1 MSTTSKHI
9 TTFFITGILLALVC
23 FSIPSR
29 KDKAVLSD
37 EFKMYPLDVANRLTN
52 YKSEANT
59 KFLDDFAKFWQSTSL
74 NDELRKEIIA
84 TTAQFEGRNLT
95 ADPYLTSY
103 LKSMMVFFDSTSSV
117 VKGFEAWNK
126 GINTLLNRKKF
137 PKDIILSVFESP
149 LNISKEKAFYSST
162 YIKWCLSDK
171 EVTYKF
177 DTTLYLSVSNSRL
190 WYIAEHDTVSIFGTS
205 GVIMPFTNQYLGK
218 GGKVFWKKAGY
229 DTTKVFA
236 DLKSYRL
243 NFLKS
248 KQDFDSVNFYFT
260 DVFKAPLLGNLTLS
274 PNSVNTKELVYYP
287 HFYSYNKNISITNL
301 FDSINYKGGIA
312 IKGHT
317 LLGYGSKQE
326 LAKVTFIRT
335 KKPFIT
341 AQSSSFII
349 RSDGFSSNGAS
360 VVIRLL
366 ADSIVHNNKLLD
378 FDSRGRELRL
388 TSENQNMLT
397 RAPYLDSYHKIGI
410 YSEQL
415 YWNMRKDIINFNAP
429 FGSSES
435 EAIFE
440 SINFFNQDMFD
451 GLMRRDDKHPISL
464 IRQYEKEQQ
473 KKKVSPLTCDGLSR
487 FAKRS
492 NADCDILLK
501 EMGFLGYVVYDSDS
515 RVFTTTPKLRE
526 ALRARNGAQDYDA
539 ILFNSENKKNQNN
552 AILDLSNFNLTIFGI
567 PQINLSDTQN
577 VKVYPKNN
585 SIILKKNR
593 DMEFDGEIRA
603 GLVTFKGDGFKF
615 DYDDFSINMD
625 KVVSMNFDYRTEKYD
640 NTGNRMLN
648 SITST
653 MENITGA
660 LRIDEPNNKSGLK
673 RRPSYPKFASKKDS
687 YIYYDDPAIFGGI
700 YKRDKFF
707 FKVYPYE
714 IDSLNTFEKENL
726 GFRGELNSSDIFAPF
741 QETLLV
747 QRDQSLG
754 FSRKV
759 DTTGVT
765 LYKSKGKFYN
775 TIKLSNEGLIGKG
788 SIKYLSSM
796 SNSND
801 FLFFP
806 DSCVSILKSMTI
818 ERTLLGI
825 EYPNGNAKQH
835 LMKWRPYQNTMKF
848 FKDETPFNLYDNQV
862 KFNGDLVLEP
872 LGLRGNGVLDVNT
885 ATISSKNFDLAAY
898 TFKGDTSNVAIYDD
912 KRESKLFVSD
922 QISSHIDLKS
932 YQGTFEKKNAIFKSY
947 YPDLAYLA
955 YAKRVGWDMNNQLL
969 NVASS
974 DSLGFLPSLTDRY
987 ALAYEGRVPQGSIFV
1002 STVKEQ
1008 DSLCFAS
1015 PLAYYNM
1022 RSKTLSAN
1030 KVKHML
1036 IADAALILNPK
1047 RDTVTVHSK
1056 AVMDRLYKAD
1066 LYANRQT
1073 KSHHFYD
1080 VGISVGGRNGF
1091 NGQGLY
1097 SYIDKYGK
1105 VDTIAFNTITV
1116 DREYKTTA
1124 FANLMD
1130 EDSFFLSPYFK
1141 FKGKVT
1147 AFSEKKHLTFDGGAR
1162 LTHKYE
1168 SLPKNWMRFTAEI
1181 APDSVMIPLA
1191 PPYQTVDKI
1200 RVYAGTYIRRDSL
1213 SLYPTFFTGRKYT
1226 EDSAFVQPQG
1236 FLFYNDN
1243 GGFYQLSS
1251 IGKIRKPN
1259 TAGDMVSL
1267 YSEFDL
1273 LVNEGK
1279 LKLGVDMGEVK
1290 ITTAGK
1296 AVQNIGSRDVSF
1308 TGAATLDFLFNSEAL
1323 SVLTADATAGTTTT
1337 LDYSHPNVRLGLREL
1352 LGDKLA
1358 ETVVANYAKTPTPE
1372 KLPEEYLHTLT
1383 LADVQLKWNKKTRSY
1398 ISKGDI
1404 GIANIG
1410 GKQVNKRVKGFLE
1423 LMPNQDHRMYLLLEL
1438 GNGKT
1443 YIFVYTSAGN
1453 MFASSTNEAF
1463 NTPIAKTSSKKR
1475 SIKQNMWL
1483 TLYSYT
1489 NADDR
1494 MVDIVNARYKQVK
1507 AMKE

>member
-1 MSTTSKHI
+1 MSTISKHI
-9 TTFFITGILLALVC
+9 TPIAITGILLLLVC
-23 FSIPSR
+23 LSYPNQ
-29 KDKAVLSD
+29 KDKAVLSE
-37 EFKMYPLDVANRLTN
+37 EFKAYPLDVANKLAN

-59 KFLDDFAKFWQSTSL
+59 KFLADFATFWQSTAL
-74 NDELRKEIIA
+74 NDDQRKAIMA

-95 ADPYLTSY
+95 ADPFLTCYLR
-103 LKSMMVFFDSTSSV
+103 SMMVFFDSTTAV

-126 GINTLLNRKKF
+126 GVNALLERKKF
-137 PKDIILSVFESP
+137 PKDIVLSVFESP
-149 LNISKEKAFYSST
+149 LSISKEKAFFTSN
-162 YIKWCLSDK
+162 YIKWGLSDK
-171 EVTYKF
+171 EITFKF
-177 DTTLYLSVSNSRL
+177 DTTLYVGVSNSRL

-205 GVIMPFTNQYLGK
+205 GVVLPFTNQYVGK

-243 NFLKS
+243 SFTRSIQN
-248 KQDFDSVNFYFT
+248 FDSVNFYFT
-260 DVFKAPLLGNLTLS
+260 DVFKTPLLGNLKLS
-274 PNSVNTKELVYYP
+274 PNSVSTKELVYYP
-287 HFYSYNKNISITNL
+287 HFFSYNRNISLTNL

-326 LAKVTFIRT
+326 PAKVTFIRG

-341 AQSSSFII
+341 AQSPSFII

-366 ADSIVHNNKLLD
+366 ADSIVHNSKLLD
-378 FDSRGRELRL
+378 FDSQGRELRL

-415 YWNMRKDIINFNAP
+415 YWNMKKDIINFNAP

-473 KKKVSPLTCDGLSR
+473 KKKAFPLTCDGLSR

-501 EMGFLGYVVYDSDS
+501 EMGFLGYVIYDSES

-552 AILDLSNFNLTIFGI
+552 AILDLSNFNLTIYGI

-615 DYDDFSINMD
+615 DYDNFNINMD
-625 KVVSMNFDYRTEKYD
+625 KVVSMNFDYRTQKYD
-640 NTGNRMLN
+640 NTGKRTLN

-653 MENITGA
+653 MEDITGV
-660 LRIDEPNNKSGLK
+660 LKIDEPNNKSGLK
-673 RRPSYPKFASKKDS
+673 RRPNYPKFASKKDS
-687 YIYYDDPAIFGGI
+687 YIYYDDPSIFGGI
-700 YKRDKFF
+700 YKRDKFY
-707 FKVYPYE
+707 FKVFPYE

-726 GFRGELNSSDIFAPF
+726 GFRGEFNSADIFIPF
-741 QETLLV
+741 QETLVV
-747 QRDQSLG
+747 QPDQSLG

-759 DTTGVT
+759 DTTGAT

-788 SIKYLSSM
+788 SIRYLSSL
-796 SNSND
+796 SNSNA

-848 FKDETPFNLYDNQV
+848 FKDDTPFNLYDNQV
-862 KFNGDLVLEP
+862 TFNGDLVIEP
-872 LGLRGNGVLDVNT
+872 LGLRGNGVLDVST
-885 ATISSKNFDLAAY
+885 ATISSRNFDMAAY

-912 KRESKLFVSD
+912 KRESKLFAAD
-922 QISSHIDLKS
+922 QITSHIDLKN
-932 YQGTFEKKNAIFKSY
+932 YQGKFEKKNDIFRAS

-955 YAKRVGWDMNNQLL
+955 YAKRIGWDMNNQRMTIGTG
-969 NVASS
+969 
-974 DSLGFLPSLTDRY
+974 DSLRLPASLTDRY
-987 ALAYEGRVPQGSIFV
+987 ALAYEGKTPPGSAFV

-1015 PLAYYNM
+1015 PLATYDM
-1022 RSKTLSAN
+1022 RSRTLSAN
-1030 KVKHML
+1030 KVKHL
-1036 IADAALILNPK
+1036 LVADAALILNPK
-1047 RDTVTVHSK
+1047 RDTVTVRSK
-1056 AVMDRLYKAD
+1056 GVMDRLYQAD

-1105 VDTIAFNTITV
+1105 VDTISFNTITV

-1124 FANLMD
+1124 FATIMD
-1130 EDSFFLSPYFK
+1130 EDRFFLSPYFR

-1147 AFSEKKHLTFDGGAR
+1147 AFSEKRHLTFDGGAR

-1168 SLPKNWMRFTAEI
+1168 TLPKNWMRFTAEI

-1200 RVYAGTYIRRDSL
+1200 RVFAGTYIRRDSL

-1236 FLFYNDN
+1236 YLFYNDN

-1251 IGKIRKPN
+1251 IDKIRKPN

-1279 LKLGVDMGEVK
+1279 LKLGADLGEVK
-1290 ITTAGK
+1290 VTTAGK
-1296 AVQNIGSRDVSF
+1296 AIQSIGTKEVSF
-1308 TGAATLDFLFNSEAL
+1308 TGAATLDFLFNTEAL
-1323 SVLTADATAGTTTT
+1323 GVLTADVTTGAKTT
-1337 LDYSHPNVRLGLREL
+1337 LDYSHPNVKLGLREL

-1358 ETVVANYAKTPTPE
+1358 ETVTSSYAKTPTPE
-1372 KLPEEYLHTLT
+1372 KLPEEFLHTLT
-1383 LADVQLKWNKKTRSY
+1383 LADVLLKWNKKTRSY

-1423 LMPNQDHRMYLLLEL
+1423 LMPYQDHRMYLLLEA
-1438 GNGKT
+1438 GNGQT

-1463 NTPIAKTSSKKR
+1463 NTPIAKTKAKKR

-1507 AMKE
+1507 AMAE

>member
-1 MSTTSKHI
+1 MKTNSKHI
-9 TTFFITGILLALVC
+9 VSLAATAFLLLLVC
-23 FSIPSR
+23 LSYPSK
-29 KDKAVLSD
+29 KDKVELPDDLKA
-37 EFKMYPLDVANRLTN
+37 FPLDVANRLASH
-52 YKSEANT
+52 KSEANT
-59 KFLDDFAKFWQSTSL
+59 TFLADFAKFWQSPSL
-74 NDELRKEIIA
+74 NDEQRKVIVE
-84 TTAQFEGRNLT
+84 TTSQFEERNLT
-95 ADPYLTSY
+95 ADPFLTSY
-103 LKSMMVFFDSTSSV
+103 LKSMMVFFDSTSMI
-117 VKGFEAWNK
+117 KGFEAWSK
-126 GINTLLNRKKF
+126 AVKLLLSHKKY
-137 PKDIILSVFESP
+137 PKPLVLSIFESP
-149 LNISKEKAFYSST
+149 TTLNKEKAFYANN
-162 YIKWCLSDK
+162 YIKWSLSDK
-171 EVTYKF
+171 EFTYKF
-177 DTTLYLSVSNSRL
+177 DTTLYLSASNSRIS
-190 WYIAEHDTVSIFGTS
+190 YIAEHDTVSIFGTT
-205 GVIMPFTNQYLGK
+205 GTVLPFTSQFIGK
-218 GGKVFWKKAGY
+218 NGRIFWKKAGY
-229 DTTKVFA
+229 DTTKVYA

-243 NFLKS
+243 SFVKA
-248 KQDFDSVNFYFT
+248 KQDFDSVSFYFT
-260 DVFKAPLLGNLTLS
+260 DVFKNPLLGTLTLS

-287 HFYSYNKNISITNL
+287 HFYSYNRNISITNL

-326 LAKVTFIRT
+326 PARVTFIRT

-341 AQSSSFII
+341 ALSPSFII
-349 RSDGFSSNGAS
+349 RSDGFSSSGAS
-360 VVIRLL
+360 VTIRLL
-366 ADSIVHNNKLLD
+366 ADSIVHTNKLLD
-378 FDSRGRELRL
+378 FDSRRRELRL
-388 TSENQNMLT
+388 TSDNQNMLT

-415 YWNMRKDIINFNAP
+415 YWNMRKDVLNFNAP

-501 EMGFLGYVVYDSDS
+501 EMGFLGYVVYDSES
-515 RVFTTTPKLRE
+515 KVFTTTPKLRE

-603 GLVTFKGDGFKF
+603 GLVSFKGDGFKF
-615 DYDDFSINMD
+615 DYDAFSINMD
-625 KVVSMNFDYRTEKYD
+625 KVVSMNFDYRTDKYD
-640 NTGNRMLN
+640 NKGNRMLSN
-648 SITST
+648 ITST
-653 MENITGA
+653 MENITGS

-700 YKRDKFF
+700 YKRDKFY

-714 IDSLNTFEKENL
+714 IDSLNTFEKESL
-726 GFRGELNSSDIFAPF
+726 GFKGELNSADIFAPF
-741 QETLLV
+741 QETIVV
-747 QRDQSLG
+747 QPDQSLG

-848 FKDETPFNLYDNQV
+848 FKDKTPFNLYDNQV
-862 KFNGDLVLEP
+862 TFNGDLVIEP
-872 LGLRGNGVLDVNT
+872 LGLRGNGILDVNT
-885 ATISSKNFDLAAY
+885 ATLSSKNFDLAAY
-898 TFKGDTSNVAIYDD
+898 TFKGDTSNVVIYDD
-912 KRESKLFVSD
+912 KRENKLFASD
-922 QISSHIDLKS
+922 GIASSIDLKS
-932 YQGTFEKKNAIFKSY
+932 YQGKFEKKNDIFTSF

-969 NVASS
+969 TVSTPE
-974 DSLGFLPSLTDRY
+974 SLQLPPSITDRY
-987 ALAYEGRVPQGSIFV
+987 ALAYEGKVPPGSAFV
-1002 STVKEQ
+1002 ATVKEQ

-1015 PLAYYNM
+1015 PMAYYNM
-1022 RSKTLSAN
+1022 RNKTLQAN
-1030 KVKHML
+1030 KVRHLL

-1047 RDTVTVHSK
+1047 RDTVTLHTK
-1056 AVMDRLYKAD
+1056 GFMDKLYKAD

-1080 VGISVGGRNGF
+1080 VDISVGGRNGF

-1105 VDTIAFNTITV
+1105 VDTITFGTITV

-1124 FANLMD
+1124 FANIMD
-1130 EDSFFLSPYFK
+1130 EDSFFLSPYFR

-1147 AFSEKKHLTFDGGAR
+1147 AFSDKKHLTFDGGAR

-1181 APDSVMIPLA
+1181 APDSVMIPISN
-1191 PPYQTVDKI
+1191 PYQTVDKI
-1200 RVYAGTYIRRDSL
+1200 RVYAGTYLRRDSL
-1213 SLYPTFFTGRKYT
+1213 SVYPTFFTGRKYT
-1226 EDSAFVQPQG
+1226 EDSAFVQPNG
-1236 FLFYNDN
+1236 FLYYNDN
-1243 GGFYQLSS
+1243 GSYYQLSS
-1251 IGKIRKPN
+1251 IDKIRRPN

-1267 YSEFDL
+1267 YSDFDL

-1279 LKLGVDMGEVK
+1279 LKLGVDLGEVK
-1290 ITTAGK
+1290 LATAGK
-1296 AVQNIGSRDVSF
+1296 AVQNIGSKELSF
-1308 TGAATLDFLFNSEAL
+1308 TGMVTLDFLFNTEAL
-1323 SVLTADATAGTTTT
+1323 NVLAADVAAGAKTA
-1337 LDYSHPNVRLGLREL
+1337 LDYSTPNTRVALREL
-1352 LGDKLA
+1352 LGDGKA
-1358 ETVVANYAKTPTPE
+1358 EAIIASYAKTPTPE

-1383 LADVQLKWNKKTRSY
+1383 LTDMQLRWDKKSRSY

-1410 GKQVNKRVKGFLE
+1410 GKQVNRKVKGFIE
-1423 LMPNQDHRMYLLLEL
+1423 LMPYQDHRMYLHLDL
-1438 GNGKT
+1438 GNNQFYT
-1443 YIFVYTSAGN
+1443 FVYTSAGN

-1463 NTPIAKTSSKKR
+1463 NTPIAKTSNKKR

-1494 MVDIVNARYKQVK
+1494 LVDIVAARYKQLK
-1507 AMKE
+1507 K